1 MNIVLPIGINKV
13 QSDNVVI
20 RKGKNAITF
29 SIVIQGIE
37 ETTKVK
43 NEFIIVVIVD
53 ISIYLYRLQSMDRTI
68 FNL

>member
-43 NEFIIVVIVD
+43 NEFIIIVIVD